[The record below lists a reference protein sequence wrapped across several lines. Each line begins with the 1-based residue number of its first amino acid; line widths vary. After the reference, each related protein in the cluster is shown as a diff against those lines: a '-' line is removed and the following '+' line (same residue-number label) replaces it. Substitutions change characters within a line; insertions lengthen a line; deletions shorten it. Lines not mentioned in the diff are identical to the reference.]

1 MVEQINSSYI
11 KYIKNIGISSFLQDN
26 PNNFYLL
33 GKNKNQ
39 MAVSADISE
48 IKNINELIIFISNS
62 TFFKS
67 RKNNSKIILDSFNNK
82 VKVMLIGGVTSFDD
96 NKIGRPFGGE
106 TGNLLSKMLEA
117 INLKRKDV
125 YMANIFPFF
134 DKNNFTDENILEC
147 LPFIQRQIEIIEPKI
162 IILLGDIASKA
173 VLNVNLGITDLRG
186 KWHNYKSINSK
197 KSIPCLASYHPNFL
211 LNNTNFKKQSW
222 EDLKKLKEK
231 IDE

>member
-11 KYIKNIGISSFLQDN
+11 KYIKNIGISSFLQNN

-33 GKNKNQ
+33 GKGKKQ
-39 MAVSADISE
+39 ITVSTEISE

-62 TFFKS
+62 IFFKS
-67 RKNNSKIILDSFNNK
+67 RKVNSKIVFDNLNNK
-82 VKVMLIGGVTSFDD
+82 TNIMFVGGVTSFED
-96 NKIGRPFGGE
+96 NKIGKPFGGE
-106 TGNLLSKMLEA
+106 TGNLLNKMLAA

-147 LPFIQRQIEIIEPKI
+147 LPFIQRQIEIIDPKI
-162 IILLGDIASKA
+162 IVLFGDIASKA
-173 VLNVNLGITDLRG
+173 VLNVNLGISDLRG

-231 IDE
+231 INE